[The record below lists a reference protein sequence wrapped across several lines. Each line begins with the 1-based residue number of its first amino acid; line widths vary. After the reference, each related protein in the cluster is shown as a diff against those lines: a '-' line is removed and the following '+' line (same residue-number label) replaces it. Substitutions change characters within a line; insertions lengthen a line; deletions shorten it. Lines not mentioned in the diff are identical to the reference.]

1 MKSVCVRI
9 STFFDVLAVVHYD
22 IKRGGDPCPLKVFN
36 TVPESFRILP
46 PFRIHFRNKK
56 RRNQRSSFS
65 ADRTRLELAT
75 PCVTGMYSNQTELPI
90 RLSE

>member
-22 IKRGGDPCPLKVFN
+22 IKRGGDPCPLKVLN
-36 TVPESFRILP
+36 TVPESFRIFP

-56 RRNQRSSFS
+56 KEKPTFLLFCGP
-65 ADRTRLELAT
+65 DETRTRD
-75 PCVTGMYSNQTELPI
+75 PMRDRHVF
-90 RLSE
+90 